1 MTDIH
6 SKAEQIFGTLTSS
19 KNGEWLRGKCPECG
33 KNDKSIAIRADT
45 GNYFCFRTTTCG
57 NKGTL
62 GEPIQPVNFNK
73 EKIEPMQFEE
83 SDFTPYRDTFV
94 QYFKG
99 IIKKYDLPW
108 DEVTCLDDD
117 LGIGWNKKDKRL
129 IFKINAFHTKEHKG
143 PQHGMDKTC
152 KIYPSAILEKADPK
166 QILFIVEGEKDAIT
180 AISHHVSA
188 ITFTSGAG
196 AVPEDLTNLDSYKNI
211 IICYDND
218 EAGERGAL
226 HLAKRLAADK
236 DRRIRIYKWKDRP
249 NSFDVTDHF
258 RSGGTRESFINRL
271 LDAEEFGDD
280 SADFGGLSLYS
291 IDNFI
296 SKEMIP
302 TEYICNE
309 ILLKGGLCALAGT
322 SNVGKSIIALQ
333 FGMCAAMGID
343 FMNFGVK
350 RPYNVFYAQ
359 FEMTNDMIK
368 DRLERL
374 IKALCYKY
382 PDRRELLSSNFA
394 LNFIEKDTKVFEDKW
409 DQLRGNMMAAMRRKP
424 FDVLIVDNLYTST
437 NKNIIQNDEFTELL
451 SKIKALQ
458 LEFDLSIMLI
468 NHHNKLQGEN
478 RSLNQDQIRGGKVF
492 TDFVDNV
499 VQVAM
504 SPRKDKLRIMKVT
517 KVRTESDFH
526 NVPCAIKLNDENGLA
541 FEWIGP
547 VKGKEELWYE
557 EGSVNYND
565 DIHEQCKTYMD
576 DENIITTNQFSA
588 ILGEIAGYTSPTT
601 LHRTLKKFCNH
612 GRLIKIGHGRY
623 KVISFDL
630 PNV

>member
-1 MTDIH
+1 MTDIIY
-6 SKAEQIFGTLTSS
+6 KAEQQFGQVTVS
-19 KNGEWLRGKCPECG
+19 GEFLRVRCPECQ
-33 KNDKSIAIRADT
+33 NIDKSLSIHSEH
-45 GNYFCFRTTTCG
+45 GHYFCWHESCG
-57 NKGTL
+57 NKGSL
-62 GEPIQPVNFNK
+62 VGDIKPVHFNK
-73 EKIEPMQFEE
+73 ENIEPMQFKKIQD
-83 SDFTPYRDTFV
+83 DFTPYRDTFV
-94 QYFKG
+94 QYFKD

-108 DEVTCLDDD
+108 DEITCLDSD

-129 IFKINAFHTKEHKG
+129 IFKINSFHFKEHKG
-143 PQHGMDKTC
+143 PQHGIDKTC
-152 KIYPSAILEKADPK
+152 KIFPQIILKRSDPK
-166 QILFIVEGEKDAIT
+166 QILFILEGEKDAIT
-180 AISHHVSA
+180 AISHNISA
-188 ITFTSGAG
+188 ITFTSGAR
-196 AVPEDLTNLDSYKNI
+196 AIPENITALDAFKNI
-211 IICYDND
+211 VICYDND
-218 EAGERGAL
+218 EIGESGAL
-226 HLAKRLAADK
+226 KLAKRLAGDTK
-236 DRRIRIYKWKDRP
+236 RRVRIYKWSDLP
-249 NSFDVTDHF
+249 HGFDVTDHF

-271 LDAEEFGDD
+271 LDAQEFGGK
-280 SADFGGLSLYS
+280 SSDFGGLSTYS

-296 SKEMIP
+296 SKEMVP

-333 FGMCAAMGID
+333 FGMCVAMGLD

-374 IKALCYKY
+374 IQALCYKY
-382 PDRRELLSSNFA
+382 PDKRKLLSSNFA
-394 LNFIEKDTKVFEDKW
+394 LNFIEKDSRVFVDKW
-409 DQLRGNMMAAMRRKP
+409 DQLRGNMMAAMRHKP
-424 FDVLIVDNLYTST
+424 FDILIVDNLYTST

-504 SPRKDKLRIMKVT
+504 SPRKEKLRILKVT

-526 NVPCAIKLNDENGLA
+526 NVPCAIKLNDEDGLA

-612 GRLIKIGHGRY
+612 GRLIKIGRGRY
-623 KVISFDL
+623 KVVSFDL
-630 PNV
+630 PSV